1 MKCWISNGFHRE
13 SQVRLPRPT
22 PAALPQVFLTPWS
35 VFVLGRQNLALVQV
49 CGCGGGVTPWATL
62 PCLQVFA
69 GLGLCPFPASPLVGL
84 SFFWSWRRVPHWQ
97 SPVPAVISSVP
108 QHHFVFPFPHPPPR
122 GLSRLAYVTCLL
134 LRRVRK
140 CSFYKFSFLVVFET
154 MSLGA

>member
-1 MKCWISNGFHRE
+1 MASTGRARSDFPGLL
-13 SQVRLPRPT
+13 QQL
-22 PAALPQVFLTPWS
+22 FLKYFWPPEVSLFWEDRIWPWS
-35 VFVLGRQNLALVQV
+35 KCVG
-49 CGCGGGVTPWATL
+49 GGGGVTPWATL